1 MPTRTTKTA
10 NRAVSATSDA
20 PRKPGKAKPVKLL
33 SGGNPQIAKAHGDAP
48 VKAYI
53 AGLIGIVALDTIQVI
68 NPLIAG
74 VIVFLAGQ
82 RASRR
87 DMTRG

>member
-1 MPTRTTKTA
+1 MF
-10 NRAVSATSDA
+10 DI
-20 PRKPGKAKPVKLL
+20 GW
-33 SGGNPQIAKAHGDAP
+33 GEMF
-48 VKAYI
+48 
-53 AGLIGIVALDTIQVI
+53 LIGIVALDTIQVI